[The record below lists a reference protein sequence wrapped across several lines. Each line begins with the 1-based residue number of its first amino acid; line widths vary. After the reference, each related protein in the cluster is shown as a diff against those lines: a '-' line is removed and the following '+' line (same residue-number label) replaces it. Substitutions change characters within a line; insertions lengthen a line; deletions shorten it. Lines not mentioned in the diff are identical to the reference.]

1 MKRARL
7 TVLLLSLSVLTI
19 DARSPRVRPQSD
31 RMADLV
37 QLAAVRSPTVAALLK
52 IIEASD
58 VILQVEYRLHDAV
71 PRAATQL
78 VTAAGSVRY
87 VRTYINPRLP
97 TRRRIELLGHELQHV
112 VEIAT
117 DPDVRD
123 DASMHARFKAIGWS
137 NDDAASYETAAAIA
151 VERQVR
157 NELSAPGT
165 RRP

>member
-1 MKRARL
+1 MKRAWPM
-7 TVLLLSLSVLTI
+7 VLLLSLSVLSI
-19 DARSPRVRPQSD
+19 AARSPRVRPQSD
-31 RMADLV
+31 HMADLV
-37 QLAAVRSPTVAALLK
+37 QLAAKRSPTVAGLLK
-52 IIEASD
+52 MIEASD
-58 VILQVEYRLHDAV
+58 VILQVEFRLDNTV

-78 VTAAGSVRY
+78 VTSAGLVRY

-117 DPDVRD
+117 DPSVRD
-123 DASMHARFKAIGWS
+123 DASMRARFTAIGWVS
-137 NDDAASYETAAAIA
+137 DGAASYETAAAIA